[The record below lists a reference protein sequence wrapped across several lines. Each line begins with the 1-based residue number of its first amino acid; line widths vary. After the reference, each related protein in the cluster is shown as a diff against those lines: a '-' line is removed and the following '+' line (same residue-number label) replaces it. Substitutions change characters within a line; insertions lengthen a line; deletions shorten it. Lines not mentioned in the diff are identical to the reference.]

1 MNKSHI
7 IAPYIHDARYHTILS
22 KNSQGREDIH
32 LGSVELLAVV
42 LQDLVV
48 SLEGVV
54 ERGGGCA
61 RVEVGDIVIHG
72 AVDSSQLWG
81 RETDIVAH
89 IYEALSAVRS
99 TDLG

>member
-1 MNKSHI
+1 MMLGTI
-7 IAPYIHDARYHTILS
+7 PYSVTPS

-81 RETDIVAH
+81 RETD
-89 IYEALSAVRS
+89 
-99 TDLG
+99 T